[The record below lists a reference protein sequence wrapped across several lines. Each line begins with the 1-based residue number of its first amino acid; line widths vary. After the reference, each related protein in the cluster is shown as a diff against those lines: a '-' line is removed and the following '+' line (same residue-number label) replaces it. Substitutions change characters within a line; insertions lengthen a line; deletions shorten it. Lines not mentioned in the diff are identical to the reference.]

1 MPGALRNPLVLLA
14 VFLVYSVLVGLVVL
28 SVLRGSPGAVAGEI
42 DIAPPEVRFGTG
54 QPVTFVVKSGISGS
68 QIAADL
74 EEARVISD
82 RHRFEALAKLTG
94 GSSDLKAGCYVF
106 SERTPAAEV
115 IVRLREGI
123 TSLRSLAVP
132 EGRRVEEIGASL
144 ERAGISTAEAWRAAV
159 DAAPRDLLPE
169 APPGESL
176 NGYLFPATYPVE
188 CRADAPRMVQAM
200 LEAFAAQV
208 TPDLVAE
215 AKSKGLSLHQVVT
228 LASIVEREAVVRSE
242 QPVIASVFLNRLQD
256 GMPLQADP
264 TVQYAIA
271 SASPPKGDATWW
283 KTGLTEADLEFES
296 PYNTYLHRGLPP
308 GPIANPGIN
317 AILAVIRP
325 AKTDYLYF
333 VAKGD
338 GSHAFATT
346 LDEHNA
352 NVRRYLTP

>member
-1 MPGALRNPLVLLA
+1 MPAALRNPLVLFS
-14 VFLVYSVLVGLVVL
+14 VFLLYSILVGLAVLTVV
-28 SVLRGSPGAVAGEI
+28 RGSPGAVAGDLGSE
-42 DIAPPEVRFGTG
+42 APEVRLGTG
-54 QPVTFVVKSGISGS
+54 QPVTFVVEQGISGS

-106 SERTPAAEV
+106 AERTPAAEV
-115 IVRLREGI
+115 VFRLREGI
-123 TSLRSLAVP
+123 TSLQSLAVP
-132 EGRRVEEIGASL
+132 EGRRVEEVGASL
-144 ERAGISTAEAWRAAV
+144 QRAGITTADAWRAAL
-159 DAAPRDLLPE
+159 DAAPRDLLPDT
-169 APPGESL
+169 PPGDSL

-200 LEAFAAQV
+200 LEAFSAQV
-208 TPDLVAE
+208 TPSLVDE
-215 AKSKGLSLHQVVT
+215 AKRKGLSLHQVVT
-228 LASIVEREAVVRSE
+228 LASIVEREAAVRSE
-242 QPVIASVFLNRLQD
+242 QPVIASVFLNRLD
-256 GMPLQADP
+256 EGMPLQADP

-271 SASPPKGDATWW
+271 SASPPAGDASWW

-308 GPIANPGIN
+308 GPIANPGVD

-325 AKTDYLYF
+325 ATTEYLYF
-333 VAKGD
+333 VARGD

-346 LDEHNA
+346 LAEHNA
-352 NVRRYLTP
+352 NVQRYQLP